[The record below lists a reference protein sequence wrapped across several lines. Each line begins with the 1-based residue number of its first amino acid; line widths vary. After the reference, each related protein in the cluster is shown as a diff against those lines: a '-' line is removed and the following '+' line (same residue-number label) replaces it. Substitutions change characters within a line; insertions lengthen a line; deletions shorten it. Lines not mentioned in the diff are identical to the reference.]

1 MAKRR
6 LDPPSADQLAAMDAE
21 FRSETP
27 ERPGRGAA
35 PIAQVAGEA
44 AHLGTGETPAAK
56 MNRLDADKLRA
67 AEEAGLLIEEIP
79 LDQIK
84 TDDLVRDRTII
95 DQAEL
100 DELITSITIN
110 GLRLPVEVYK
120 DGQGA
125 YQLISGYRRMLAF
138 TALSKTYAGGY
149 SKIKAI
155 VRAPRDMATSFMA
168 MVEENEIRAN
178 LSHYERGRIAVL
190 AARQGAFNSTDEAVA
205 QLFVAASKAKRSKVK
220 SFAEVFECLGD
231 VLQFPED
238 LTERRGLRIAAAIR
252 HGVEDKLR
260 DALEGAKGIESIDNE
275 WALLEPIIERVEAA
289 PAPAV
294 KMGRPKARPL
304 PAKGNEMQ
312 LSSGVKLTRSSDSKG
327 YFIRI
332 SGPSVDAETLDA
344 AMQEIAHL
352 FEAP

>member
-44 AHLGTGETPAAK
+44 AQLGSSETPAAK
-56 MNRLDADKLRA
+56 LNRLDADKLRDA
-67 AEEAGLLIEEIP
+67 VKSGLLIQEIP

-95 DQAEL
+95 DEGEL
-100 DELITSITIN
+100 NELIAAITIS
-110 GLRLPVEVYK
+110 GLRLPIEVYK

-138 TALSKTYAGGY
+138 QSLNKAYDGGY
-149 SKIKAI
+149 GAIKAI
-155 VRAPRDMATSFMA
+155 VREPRDMATSFMA

-190 AARQGAFNSTDEAVA
+190 AARQGAFPSTDDAIA
-205 QLFVAASKAKRSKVK
+205 KLFIAASKSKRSKVK

-231 VLQFPED
+231 VLKFPED

-252 HGVEDKLR
+252 HGVEDRLR
-260 DALEGAKGIESIDNE
+260 DALEAGQGSSVDAE
-275 WALLEPIIERVEAA
+275 WGLLEPIIDSVEAA
-289 PAPAV
+289 PKPAT

-304 PAKGNEMQ
+304 PAQGNEIK
-312 LSSGVKLTRSSDSKG
+312 LSSGVKLTCSSDSKG

>member
-27 ERPGRGAA
+27 DRPGRGAA

-44 AHLGTGETPAAK
+44 AQFTTGETPDAK
-56 MNRLDADKLRA
+56 MNRLDADKLR
-67 AEEAGLLIEEIP
+67 EAQEQGLLIQEIP

-84 TDDLVRDRTII
+84 TEDLVRDRTII
-95 DQAEL
+95 DQGEF
-100 DELITSITIN
+100 DELMSAIQFS
-110 GLRLPVEVYK
+110 GLRLPIEVYK
-120 DGQGA
+120 DGEGG
-125 YQLISGYRRMLAF
+125 YQLISGYRRLLAF
-138 TALSKTYAGGY
+138 RNLHERFPDAYGTIKTIIRPKQDLGL
-149 SKIKAI
+149 
-155 VRAPRDMATSFMA
+155 SFMA

-190 AARQGAFNSTDEAVA
+190 AARQGAFKGTDDAVA
-205 QLFVAASKAKRSKVK
+205 KLFLTASKAKRSKVR

-231 VLQFPED
+231 VLSFPED

-252 HGVEDKLR
+252 HGAEEAMR
-260 DALEGAKGIESIDNE
+260 DALEAGQGASTEAE
-275 WALLEPIIERVEAA
+275 WALLEPIIADTEAM
-289 PAPAV
+289 PSEKP

-304 PAKGNEMQ
+304 PSRGNEMT
-312 LSSGVKLTRSSDSKG
+312 LSSGVKLTRASDSKG
-327 YFIRI
+327 YYIRI
-332 SGPSVDAETLDA
+332 SGPSVDMETLDA
-344 AMQEIAHL
+344 AMQELAHL